1 MTKLHQ
7 YDKPLFGAL
16 LLLNIGSGI
25 TTIRGAMQI
34 FPDQGVGF
42 FSGLAI
48 QAMLFLLL
56 SRLATRHTPV
66 RKWIAVFVLASLSIY
81 TSFFAYYGTLTES
94 SRAEQLYDKAVAAHQ
109 RLVAEVYTP
118 LERQLAQLESQ
129 AISYKAQKNEEIE
142 GNGIPGKE
150 GFGEKAQALAD
161 QGRITK
167 DKIATLT
174 PLVNKLKP
182 LFTYQTAQLPPQ
194 QILDRD
200 RIALSAV
207 PQESLPFSYRAN
219 PQLQRDNYIDE
230 VSSIKLLEPFHKIQQ
245 KEPPAIAA
253 LTIAMMID
261 GMIILLG
268 TAIEP
273 GRRKNPFET
282 CSHFIA
288 AIIIG
293 IKSSWA
299 TVVKAFHHRSL
310 PFDITRR
317 DEIDGLREGVNLV
330 TLQLKG
336 KGSAFLEEFYS
347 AISPETGVID
357 YDRLINNA
365 NTTFA
370 IGYRILLDAL
380 RSQRLRWIA
389 TMSNQCYVTEAHYD
403 PLMSWL
409 RQEMVYQCEQEE
421 KQAPSEDFYA
431 AARNV
436 PIRIPSGF

>member
-25 TTIRGAMQI
+25 TTIRGAMEI
-34 FPDQGVGF
+34 FPDKGVGF
-42 FSGLAI
+42 FSGLVI

-56 SRLATRHTPV
+56 GRLAARHTPV
-66 RKWIAVFVLASLSIY
+66 RKWIAVFVFAALSIY
-81 TSFFAYYGTLTES
+81 TSFFAYYGTLTEIGRDQRLS
-94 SRAEQLYDKAVAAHQ
+94 DPAVRAHQ
-109 RLVAEVYTP
+109 QLVAEFYTP
-118 LERQLAQLESQ
+118 LATQLAQLQ
-129 AISYKAQKNEEIE
+129 RQKALYETQKQKEIE
-142 GNGIPGKE
+142 GDGTSGTA
-150 GFGEKAQALAD
+150 GFGEQANALAN
-161 QGRITK
+161 QVREVEK
-167 DKIATLT
+167 EIASIEPVVET
-174 PLVNKLKP
+174 LKP
-182 LFTYQTAQLPPQ
+182 LFTYQTENLLSEQILKRDREALSSVPQ
-194 QILDRD
+194 QYLPADYKVHPT
-200 RIALSAV
+200 LK
-207 PQESLPFSYRAN
+207 EST
-219 PQLQRDNYIDE
+219 YINQIGK
-230 VSSIKLLEPFHKIQQ
+230 IKLLEPYDKIRQNDL
-245 KEPPAIAA
+245 PAVAA
-253 LTIAMMID
+253 MTIAIMID

-299 TVVKAFHHRSL
+299 TVIKAFRHRSL
-310 PFDITRR
+310 PFDTTRR

-330 TLQLKG
+330 TLRLKG
-336 KGSAFLEEFYS
+336 KGSAFLEEFYN
-347 AISPETGVID
+347 AISPETGLID
-357 YDRLINNA
+357 YERLIDNA

-380 RSQRLRWIA
+380 RSPRLRWIA
-389 TMSNQCYVTEAHYD
+389 IMSNQCYVTEAHYD

-409 RQEMVYQCEQEE
+409 CQEMVYQCEQEE
-421 KQAPSEDFYA
+421 KQATSEDFYA